1 MISLHSNCWRR
12 IWTAVAVRRR
22 SGDTVFGRTGSCR
35 SSENLRTHEGG
46 VAPRF
51 PPQSKITYWFA
62 IFLCSFF
69 IAANSFAASLQIQ
82 ITPKVS
88 GENLQSASFRYQT
101 SAGETFSITRVSYLV
116 SDFALQRNNGSWL
129 EISSSVA
136 WLDFEQNRNSVR
148 LEKIPAGEF
157 RAVRF
162 LVGLNTNLN
171 HADIAQFPA
180 VHPLN
185 PNLNGLHWSWQDG
198 FIFLALEGL
207 WRNSSGAM
215 DGWAYHLARDTNA
228 ARITLAAPL
237 EITNETKVEM
247 DFDLA
252 TLLNAPR
259 PLSFAKDGS
268 STHSRD
274 GDPISAA
281 LVKNFPG
288 AFRVHRVMQLSE
300 KEIASAHPKPLYLPA
315 KSTPYEFQ
323 MGATFP
329 IPDLPRDNPLL
340 VERVELGKKLFFD
353 KRVSINNQQSCADC
367 HLPERAFADNRR
379 TAHGAEGKFGPR
391 NSMPLFNLAWKKE
404 FFWDGRAKSLRE
416 QVLQPIQ
423 NSIEMHQSL
432 TNLVVKL
439 GGIGL
444 RPVISGVAPETVRA
458 TTDFNSTGER
468 GKSRVSPPPGAT
480 PGGTGGTPVPPGN
493 ADYPALFTA
502 AFGSPE
508 ITAEK
513 ISLALENY
521 LLTLTS
527 FNAKFD
533 RVLRGEEIFS
543 AEEQRGFELFSTEYD
558 PRHGQFGADCFHCH
572 GGPLFQSQ
580 AFANNGSDG
589 AFVDIGREKV
599 TGKASDRGKFS
610 VPSLRNVKL
619 TAPYMHDGRF
629 RTLEDVIRHYSTGI
643 PRSPTL
649 DPNLAKHPDGGVP
662 LGAADQRALA
672 AFLKTLT
679 DEKYLKLATTKLG
692 DRRQP

>member
-1 MISLHSNCWRR
+1 MTRTRTIIFSLAMAC
-12 IWTAVAVRRR
+12 
-22 SGDTVFGRTGSCR
+22 
-35 SSENLRTHEGG
+35 G
-46 VAPRF
+46 VEL
-51 PPQSKITYWFA
+51 S
-62 IFLCSFF
+62 
-69 IAANSFAASLQIQ
+69 AATLQVE

-88 GENLQSASFRYQT
+88 GEPLQPASFRYQT
-101 SAGETFSITRVSYLV
+101 TGGETFSITRVSYLA
-116 SDFALQRNNGSWL
+116 SDFALQRNDGSWL
-129 EISSSVA
+129 ELSNSVA
-136 WLDFEQNRNSVR
+136 WLDYEANRNSVH
-148 LEKIPAGEF
+148 LDKIPAGEF

-162 LVGLNTNLN
+162 LVGLNPNLN
-171 HADIAQFPA
+171 HADSAQFPA
-180 VHPLN
+180 SHPLN
-185 PNLNGLHWSWQDG
+185 PNLNGLHWSWQG
-198 FIFLALEGL
+198 GYIFLALEGL
-207 WRNSSGAM
+207 WRNASGEL
-215 DGWAYHLARDTNA
+215 DGWSYHLARDTNSV
-228 ARITLAAPL
+228 RVTLAAPL
-237 EITNETKVEM
+237 AITNETKVEM

-252 TLLNAPR
+252 TLLHAPR
-259 PLSFAKDGS
+259 SLSFAKDGS

-281 LVKNFPG
+281 LVANLPG
-288 AFRVHRVMQLSE
+288 AFRVHRVTQLSE
-300 KEIASAHPKPLYLPA
+300 TEIASAHPKPLYLPA
-315 KSTPYEFQ
+315 KFTPYEFQ
-323 MGATFP
+323 MSATFP

-353 KRVSINNQQSCADC
+353 KRVSINDQQSCADC
-367 HLPERAFADNRR
+367 HAPEKAFTDGRR
-379 TAHGAEGKFGPR
+379 TARGAEGTFGER

-423 NSIEMHQSL
+423 NPIEMHQSL

-439 GGIGL
+439 QTEK
-444 RPVISGVAPETVRA
+444 PEA
-458 TTDFNSTGER
+458 S
-468 GKSRVSPPPGAT
+468 
-480 PGGTGGTPVPPGN
+480 
-493 ADYPALFTA
+493 YPARFAA

-513 ISLALENY
+513 IALALENY

-527 FNAKFD
+527 FDAKFD
-533 RVLRGEEIFS
+533 RVLRGEESFT

-558 PRHGQFGADCFHCH
+558 PRRGQFGADCFHCH

-589 AFVDIGREKV
+589 ALLDLGREKV

-610 VPSLRNVKL
+610 TPSLRNIAL

-629 RTLEDVIRHYSTGI
+629 RTLEDVIQHYSTGV

-662 LGAADQRALA
+662 LSDEDKHALV

-679 DEKYLKLATTKLG
+679 DEQSVRAK
-692 DRRQP
+692 